1 MRFHLSALK
10 INSSPLAAV
19 ITVGAVVLGAELA
32 IMLVF
37 ARVLEPL
44 FGSAVPQIFWD
55 LLDPFVL
62 TAIVAPVLHFS
73 VLRPMREQQ
82 AELQRN
88 AEEIRQLAFYDSLTN
103 LANRHLLHDRIQH
116 TVAAS
121 KRTGFYAALLFL
133 DLDNFKPLNDTHGH
147 EAGDLLLLEVAS
159 RLKGCVREIDT
170 VARFGGDEFVVLLSA
185 LDLDSDRSTAEAGI
199 IAEKI
204 RVTLAAPYILSITR
218 GANFETVVEHQCTVS
233 IGVVIFVNHEA
244 NHVDLLKWSDAAMYK
259 AKEDGRNLV
268 RFYDSTTSVT
278 AICLLGKT

>member
-1 MRFHLSALK
+1 MRFHLHLLK

-37 ARVLEPL
+37 ARVLTPF

-62 TAIVAPVLHFS
+62 TAIVAPVLHYS

-103 LANRHLLHDRIQH
+103 LANRHLLHDRIQQ

-121 KRTGFYAALLFL
+121 KRTGTYAALLFL

-170 VARFGGDEFVVLLSA
+170 VSRFGGDEFVVLLSD
-185 LDLDSDRSTAEAGI
+185 LDLDRDRSTAEAGI
-199 IAEKI
+199 VAEKI
-204 RVTLAAPYILSITR
+204 RVTLAAPYILNIAR
-218 GANFETVVEHQCTVS
+218 GANFETVVEHRCTAS
-233 IGVVIFVNHEA
+233 IGVVIFANHESSQ
-244 NHVDLLKWSDAAMYK
+244 VDLLKWSDAAMYK

-268 RFYDSTTSVT
+268 RFYDST
-278 AICLLGKT
+278 A